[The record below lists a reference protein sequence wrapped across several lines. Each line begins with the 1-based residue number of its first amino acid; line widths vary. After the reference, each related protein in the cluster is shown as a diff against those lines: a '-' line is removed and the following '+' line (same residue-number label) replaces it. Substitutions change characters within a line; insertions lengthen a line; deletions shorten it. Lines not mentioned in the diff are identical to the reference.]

1 MTTDGAMRRVY
12 FWRNVKWDKKSIQE
26 YFSKRLRDKDGV
38 TSSHGKGPRRI
49 TDHVRRYS
57 IVRSPSRQVTSVSL
71 QQQTVSRRRQVG
83 LGRTRPA
90 KETNPICGDKTG
102 REVKRKEEAWARERV
117 SSTASDVLIEPSGT
131 WTMTNEKPCPFW
143 FAHVT
148 TTTTAILARY
158 PIVPN
163 LAKFAPQNL
172 GEWRVALLE
181 V

>member
-1 MTTDGAMRRVY
+1 RRVY

-26 YFSKRLRDKDGV
+26 YFSKRLRDRV
-38 TSSHGKGPRRI
+38 
-49 TDHVRRYS
+49 VRRCS
-57 IVRSPSRQVTSVSL
+57 IVRSPSRQVMSVSL
-71 QQQTVSRRRQVG
+71 QQRTVSRRRQVG

-102 REVKRKEEAWARERV
+102 REVERKEEAWARERV
-117 SSTASDVLIEPSGT
+117 SSTASDVLIEPSGP

-148 TTTTAILARY
+148 TTTTTAILARY

-163 LAKFAPQNL
+163 VC
-172 GEWRVALLE
+172 R
-181 V
+181 